1 MTNVEISKSSANI
14 CKRVLSLF
22 SSIVLKNPN
31 LLEQKLSS
39 LEKHNIAL
47 FVHPNLLAKP
57 DNLPEPAVVS
67 KGELGHIHGDTSM
80 HLYFSPADAKVIIEK
95 GWGERHRCARTQPW
109 WFGGKKYM
117 FNIGDTFLI
126 VYAPRDEQELDVLR
140 TLIRASARY
149 MTGDETVVEP
159 SEDEKELPNEEGR
172 RKSAP

>member
-1 MTNVEISKSSANI
+1 
-14 CKRVLSLF
+14 
-22 SSIVLKNPN
+22 
-31 LLEQKLSS
+31 
-39 LEKHNIAL
+39 
-47 FVHPNLLAKP
+47 
-57 DNLPEPAVVS
+57 
-67 KGELGHIHGDTSM
+67 
-80 HLYFSPADAKVIIEK
+80 
-95 GWGERHRCARTQPW
+95 
-109 WFGGKKYM
+109 M